1 MRSVARSVPFR
12 RVSPVADLRSLDG
25 RPDPALVDVDALE
38 RLVTAPDE
46 DAGWPTALGVER
58 GVPTYSGDRLAAAWA
73 DPGDRAVVATELAR
87 CLRDGPGVL
96 VVRGAVSDRSAL
108 EGLSAAFAEIVRREA
123 AEHPA
128 GDHFAAA
135 GANTRIWNS
144 LQKTALVDPTAWVRY
159 HASPTLALI
168 AEAWLGPRYRL
179 TAQVNIVHPGG
190 AAQHPHRDYHLGFLT
205 DEEASRFPRHVHVLS
220 RFLTLQG
227 AIAHTDMS
235 LESGPTRVLPGSQR
249 FVDGYVA
256 WRDPRVV
263 QLFEHH
269 AVQLPLAA
277 GDAVF
282 FDPALLHAAGA
293 NHTDRDRVAHLYQIS
308 SSFGV
313 PMESIDL
320 DLLATTVHPALVE
333 ALETGVLDPA
343 GADRVCAAAADA
355 YPFPTNLDTDPP
367 LGEMAPASALDVLRR
382 AVAERWPTGRLAD
395 ELALRRRARR
405 P

>member
-1 MRSVARSVPFR
+1 M
-12 RVSPVADLRSLDG
+12 ADLHALDG
-25 RPDPALVDVDALE
+25 YPDPALVDVDALAG
-38 RLVTAPDE
+38 LVTAPT
-46 DAGWPTALGVER
+46 DAAEWPTAAGTED
-58 GVPTYSGDRLAAAWA
+58 GVPTYHADRLATAWA
-73 DPGDRAVVATELAR
+73 DPDTRADVAGELAR
-87 CLRDGPGVL
+87 CLRDGPGIL
-96 VVRGAVSDRSAL
+96 VVRGAVNDRSAL
-108 EGLSAAFAEIVRREA
+108 ERLSAAFAEIVRREA
-123 AEHPA
+123 AERPP
-128 GDHFAAA
+128 GDHFAAP

-144 LQKTALVDPTAWVRY
+144 LQKTALVDPAAWVRY
-159 HASPTLALI
+159 HASPALALV

-190 AAQHPHRDYHLGFLT
+190 TAQRPHRDYHLGFLT
-205 DEEASRFPRHVHVLS
+205 DAEARRFPRHVHVLS

-235 LESGPTRVLPGSQR
+235 VESGPTRVLPGSQR

-263 QLFEHH
+263 ELFDRH
-269 AVQLPLAA
+269 AVQIPLAA

-293 NHTDRDRVAHLYQIS
+293 NDTDRDRVAHLYQIS
-308 SSFGV
+308 SPFGV

-320 DLLATTVHPALVE
+320 DLLATTIHPALLE
-333 ALETGVLDPA
+333 ALDTGVLDPA

-367 LGEMAPASALDVLRR
+367 LDEMAPASALDVLRR